1 MATNS
6 TYTAKIILLCLIV
19 LAGVTLCKSLK
30 ASEYTDPG
38 PGPTIID
45 NSTNIV
51 ESGGY
56 SPGTAIAGASGLCVK
71 DWKPGWQ
78 KCIAWTMIDVESDEN
93 VHGFGGGVTTR
104 VDQFAVH
111 LFAGIEDIEGDDTTV
126 LIGGSLNWR

>member
-1 MATNS
+1 MKTNLIMLVILTMLQSFIVNLAT
-6 TYTAKIILLCLIV
+6 
-19 LAGVTLCKSLK
+19 
-30 ASEYTDPG
+30 ASEYSDPG
-38 PGPTIID
+38 PGPTID
-45 NSTNIV
+45 NSTTVV

-78 KCIAWTMIDVESDEN
+78 KCVSWTMVEVEDEEA
-93 VHGFGGGVTTR
+93 VHAFGGGVTTR

-111 LFAGIEDIEGDDTTV
+111 LYAGIEDLEGDETTV